1 LRLFFILHFYLSVY
15 LTLFF
20 KNIEMENQYLNLE
33 RKVKQYKEV
42 LQNTQNYREIW
53 KKSLKEKIIKTL
65 ENLAT
70 VSGLDAEIEEI
81 ENMENLEA
89 VVFSLG
95 NVRSGMSQEIAQDI
109 KRDLIKHNGSLVY
122 QQLFN
127 GKILVLINYPF
138 IENYGQPQ
146 PPRTIAIYRPE
157 ELQDPFFL
165 RHFEM
170 FIQEITMC
178 EDYDDDV
185 EDPNQRIGFKLNF
198 GMKDAAAPAS

>member
-1 LRLFFILHFYLSVY
+1 
-15 LTLFF
+15 
-20 KNIEMENQYLNLE
+20 MENQYLNLE

-170 FIQEITMC
+170 FIQEITMW